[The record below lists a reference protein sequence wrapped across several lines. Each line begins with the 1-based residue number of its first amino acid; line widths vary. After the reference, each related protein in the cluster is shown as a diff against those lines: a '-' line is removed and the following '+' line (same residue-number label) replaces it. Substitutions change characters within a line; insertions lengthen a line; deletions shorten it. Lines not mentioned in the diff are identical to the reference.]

1 MKNVVIVVSVKNG
14 VLEVSTDG
22 FNMSIDLKKSYDNLG
37 SFMLL
42 IIKQFELDL
51 DLEINMSNINM
62 LAELII
68 DDRNDFTLQLT
79 YDENGDLR
87 QEMSGVYYFN
97 IIKYVQLIKLMHN

>member
-42 IIKQFELDL
+42 IVKQFEL

-62 LAELII
+62 LAELI
-68 DDRNDFTLQLT
+68 DDRNDFTLKLT

>member
-68 DDRNDFTLQLT
+68 DDRNDFTLKLT

>member
-42 IIKQFELDL
+42 IIKQFDL
-51 DLEINMSNINM
+51 DLEINMSNTNM

-68 DDRNDFTLQLT
+68 DDRNDFTLKLT

-97 IIKYVQLIKLMHN
+97 MIKYVQLIKLMHN

>member
-51 DLEINMSNINM
+51 EINMSNINM
-62 LAELII
+62 LTELI
-68 DDRNDFTLQLT
+68 DDRNDFTIKLT

-87 QEMSGVYYFN
+87 QEMNGVYYFN
-97 IIKYVQLIKLMHN
+97 IIKYVQLIKSLS

>member
-22 FNMSIDLKKSYDNLG
+22 FNISIDLKKSYDNLG

-42 IIKQFELDL
+42 IVKQFEL

-62 LAELII
+62 LAELI
-68 DDRNDFTLQLT
+68 DDRNDFTLKLT

-87 QEMSGVYYFN
+87 QEMNGVYYFN
-97 IIKYVQLIKLMHN
+97 MIKYVQLIKLMYN

>member
-22 FNMSIDLKKSYDNLG
+22 FNMSIDLKKSYDNLN

-42 IIKQFELDL
+42 IIRQFELFF
-51 DLEINMSNINM
+51 EINMSNIKL
-62 LAELII
+62 LAEFI
-68 DDRNDFTLQLT
+68 DDRNDFTLKLT

-87 QEMSGVYYFN
+87 QEMNGVYCFN
-97 IIKYVQLIKLMHN
+97 MIKFVQLIKLMHN

>member
-22 FNMSIDLKKSYDNLG
+22 FNMSINLKKSYDNLG

-42 IIKQFELDL
+42 LVKQFDLDL
-51 DLEINMSNINM
+51 DINMDNINL
-62 LAELII
+62 LAELI
-68 DDRNDFTLQLT
+68 DDRNDFTLKLD
-79 YDENGDLR
+79 YNEDGDLR

-97 IIKYVQLIKLMHN
+97 IIKYVQLIKSLS

>member
-51 DLEINMSNINM
+51 EINMSNINM
-62 LAELII
+62 LTELI
-68 DDRNDFTLQLT
+68 DDRNDFTLKLT

-87 QEMSGVYYFN
+87 QEMNGVYYFN
-97 IIKYVQLIKLMHN
+97 IIKYVQLIKSLS

>member
-42 IIKQFELDL
+42 IVKQFEL

-62 LAELII
+62 LAELI
-68 DDRNDFTLQLT
+68 DDRNDFTLNLT
-79 YDENGDLR
+79 YNEDGDLK

-97 IIKYVQLIKLMHN
+97 IIKCVQLIKLMHN

>member
-42 IIKQFELDL
+42 IIKQFDL
-51 DLEINMSNINM
+51 DLEINMSNTNM

-68 DDRNDFTLQLT
+68 DDRNDFTLKLT

-97 IIKYVQLIKLMHN
+97 IIKYVQLIKIMYN

>member
-22 FNMSIDLKKSYDNLG
+22 FNMSINLKKSYDNLG

-42 IIKQFELDL
+42 LVKQFDLDL
-51 DLEINMSNINM
+51 DINMDNIN
-62 LAELII
+62 LLTELI
-68 DDRNDFTLQLT
+68 DDRNDFTLKLD
-79 YDENGDLR
+79 YNEDGDLR

-97 IIKYVQLIKLMHN
+97 IIKYVQLIKSLS

>member
-22 FNMSIDLKKSYDNLG
+22 FNMSIDLKKSYDNLS

-42 IIKQFELDL
+42 IIRQFELFF
-51 DLEINMSNINM
+51 EINMSNINM
-62 LAELII
+62 LAEFI
-68 DDRNDFTLQLT
+68 DDRNDFTLKLT

-87 QEMSGVYYFN
+87 QEMNGVYYFN
-97 IIKYVQLIKLMHN
+97 MIKFVQLIKLMHN